1 MLPDGCRP
9 QESLMEVITPMWK
22 DRSPLSIGSVAVAF
36 EAVCPTR
43 LDLLHKHYRRL
54 CKTLV
59 DVDEWGQGDLLNL
72 LLRYARTMLPRP
84 KEDEEID
91 KDVHLLLTS
100 TEPLFYSRNPAV
112 VIAAV
117 RVVYYVGPP
126 SFHPKIVD
134 PLLRILH
141 MSPELERIVLSY
153 ILASTPSLF
162 SSHFTHFLISYGDI
176 PDTKATKLRLLL
188 AILNFDNHAGIL
200 RELVEQEAVHEIGRC
215 AVRVPE
221 CAEQCVNALLGMV
234 DHGNDQAVVVLK
246 NLVPAATVERLAGRL
261 DTIHDPSARATVV
274 WLTGQYAEGSSA
286 VDGLASYVPDVLRR
300 MAKSFKE
307 EKGVVKL
314 QVLTM
319 AAKLT
324 VLSTD
329 QRIGQLTKY
338 VLQMARYDVDWD
350 VRDRARMLVGLLA
363 GLDPTPD
370 SDEREGVVLR
380 REQVKMVLFQGKKNV
395 VEPDEPVNATIG
407 TWSAITGKRSI
418 DEPIL
423 PDWLENGVESVL
435 RDSEDDVARVVPPPV
450 TAISSSSASQQRV
463 VASVPQKV
471 EQAAPWKKNLDQFYQ
486 EEEEDSGED
495 EDSGASQSE
504 SDGEPQDG
512 SEESS
517 DEEDVD
523 DSEEDETESNSGRE
537 DIAHQPS

>member
-1 MLPDGCRP
+1 MR
-9 QESLMEVITPMWK
+9 VI
-22 DRSPLSIGSVAVAF
+22 
-36 EAVCPTR
+36 
-43 LDLLHKHYRRL
+43 Y
-54 CKTLV
+54 
-59 DVDEWGQGDLLNL
+59 
-72 LLRYARTMLPRP
+72 YA
-84 KEDEEID
+84 
-91 KDVHLLLTS
+91 
-100 TEPLFYSRNPAV
+100 
-112 VIAAV
+112 
-117 RVVYYVGPP
+117 GPP
-126 SFHPKIVD
+126 SFHPKVVD

-162 SSHFTHFLISYGDI
+162 SSYFTHFLVSYGDL
-176 PDTKATKLRLLL
+176 PDTKAAKLRLLL

-234 DHGNDQAVVVLK
+234 DRGNDQAVVVLK

-261 DTIHDPSARATVV
+261 DTIHDPNARATVV

-286 VDGLASYVPDVLRR
+286 VDGLASYAPDVLRR
-300 MAKSFKE
+300 MAKTFKE

-319 AAKLT
+319 AAKLS

-329 QRIGQLTKY
+329 ERISQLTKY
-338 VLQMARYDVDWD
+338 VLQMARYDADWD

-363 GLDPTPD
+363 GLDPTLD

-395 VEPDEPVNATIG
+395 VELDETGKGIIVCLAASLTFILVNATIG
-407 TWSAITGKRSI
+407 TWSAITGKHSI

-435 RDSEDDVARVVPPPV
+435 RDSEDDHAQAVPPPV
-450 TAISSSSASQQRV
+450 TAISSSSSSSQRRV
-463 VASVPQKV
+463 MASVSQKV

-486 EEEEDSGED
+486 EAEEDSGED
-495 EDSGASQSE
+495 EDSQSE
-504 SDGEPQDG
+504 SDGEPEDG
-512 SEESS
+512 SAESS
-517 DEEDVD
+517 EDAD
-523 DSEEDETESNSGRE
+523 DSEETESNSGQE
-537 DIAHQPS
+537 DRPS